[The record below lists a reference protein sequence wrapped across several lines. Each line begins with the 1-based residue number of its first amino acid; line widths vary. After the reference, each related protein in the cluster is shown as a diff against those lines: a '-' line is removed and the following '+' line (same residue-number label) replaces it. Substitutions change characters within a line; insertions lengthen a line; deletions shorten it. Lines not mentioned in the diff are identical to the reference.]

1 MLETV
6 VSQHLGP
13 AEGPAAVQHGQWE
26 RIHTETSIPKG
37 HEVRANQWS
46 IGGFCCVVKD
56 CDQEGTEKYSR
67 IRSSMLSIATK
78 VHDCICSG

>member
-26 RIHTETSIPKG
+26 RIDTETSIPKG
-37 HEVRANQWS
+37 HKICANQWS

-56 CDQEGTEKYSR
+56 CDQEGTKKHSR

-78 VHDCICSG
+78 VYHSVASG